1 MTKLGREVWAVIA
14 GVMFLLSYLID
25 KLAGP
30 VAITVKAPI
39 AFLTSPYLLDTYPFT
54 ATAILIRTV
63 AIFISIMLIM
73 SLFQRKYFSKVII
86 LLFVG
91 VLAEFF
97 AIQQLATGFR
107 VTTIQWTLA
116 IAYGSITLILGVIW
130 FILKGVWALFGGKE
144 VPEGSTTTPKEEKS
158 ILEPPKEEDS

>member
-97 AIQQLATGFR
+97 AIQQLATG
-107 VTTIQWTLA
+107 
-116 IAYGSITLILGVIW
+116 LGR
-130 FILKGVWALFGGKE
+130 FLLKRR
-144 VPEGSTTTPKEEKS
+144 
-158 ILEPPKEEDS
+158 

>member
-1 MTKLGREVWAVIA
+1 
-14 GVMFLLSYLID
+14 
-25 KLAGP
+25 
-30 VAITVKAPI
+30 
-39 AFLTSPYLLDTYPFT
+39 
-54 ATAILIRTV
+54 V

-73 SLFQRKYFSKVII
+73 SLFQRKYFTKVII